1 MSAPVETPR
10 SAVALLV
17 GAKLVASSH
26 WSGDASIFGHTVIN
40 EHQGWTKRST
50 FLASSLN
57 PLIILIGTL
66 KLQSSGPL
74 YSNTVIGTLTVDGW
88 CSYSWYSEEGP
99 ERAATPPSPFLT
111 VPNVTAR
118 SSTASVPTSYYSVW
132 HYNYLWSLKGYN
144 GIGYL
149 ITIMMV
155 VRHYSQTQ

>member
-57 PLIILIGTL
+57 PLIIFNRHIKTAE
-66 KLQSSGPL
+66 Q

-111 VPNVTAR
+111 VPSVTAR

-132 HYNYLWSLKGYN
+132 HYNYLWSLKG
-144 GIGYL
+144 
-149 ITIMMV
+149 
-155 VRHYSQTQ
+155 

>member
-57 PLIILIGTL
+57 PLIIFNRHIKTAEQRTIIQQYG
-66 KLQSSGPL
+66 
-74 YSNTVIGTLTVDGW
+74 D
-88 CSYSWYSEEGP
+88 WYTD
-99 ERAATPPSPFLT
+99 R
-111 VPNVTAR
+111 
-118 SSTASVPTSYYSVW
+118 
-132 HYNYLWSLKGYN
+132 
-144 GIGYL
+144 
-149 ITIMMV
+149 
-155 VRHYSQTQ
+155 